1 MKQVYIILLLTILPL
16 LCKAQS
22 WNTISQSEEYISGI
36 GNGSTVTEADRR
48 VLADLVSKI
57 VTLVSNNTN
66 MGFKEKRIRTLV
78 FMAQATLNN
87 LHIIST

>member
-1 MKQVYIILLLTILPL
+1 MKQVYIILLLTISPL

-36 GNGSTVTEADRR
+36 GNGSTVAEADRR